1 MDTHLELLRFDIQVN
16 VILLDIDRESNLTA
30 VFRDSQEDGG
40 NAVEA
45 SPKI

>member
-16 VILLDIDRESNLTA
+16 VKLLDIDRESNLTA